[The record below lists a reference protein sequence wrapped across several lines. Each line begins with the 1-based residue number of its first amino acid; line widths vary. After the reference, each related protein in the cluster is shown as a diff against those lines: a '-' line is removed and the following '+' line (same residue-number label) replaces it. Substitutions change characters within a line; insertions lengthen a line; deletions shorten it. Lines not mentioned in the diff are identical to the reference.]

1 MGNETRNRS
10 FIGGGKI
17 YFREVGA
24 LAAMLNVG
32 NADSFTFAIAED
44 KKTQRNF
51 QQKGGGNI
59 ASQSAI
65 TDVTAT
71 VNALS
76 FQPKTL
82 GIALRSLVNTVTAG
96 AVASEAHA
104 AYKGGFIRLTKLPD
118 IDGVITVTNTGAV
131 TTYVLGTDYTIGNS
145 GIEITETSNIP
156 DSVAG
161 ADNIEVSYNAVE
173 SYNIQGITRAAVEY
187 EIIFDGFNDADD
199 GKTVVVQCHKVKF
212 SPSSALDL
220 ISEDYGS
227 LPLNFE
233 VLADTTKD
241 GTAESQYFEMEM
253 QA

>member
-1 MGNETRNRS
+1 MSNETRNRS

-17 YFREVGA
+17 YIKEVGA
-24 LAAMLNVG
+24 LAAMLAVG
-32 NADSFTFAIAED
+32 NADNFTFAIAED

-51 QQKGGGNI
+51 TQKGGGNI

-76 FQPKTL
+76 FQPNAL
-82 GIALRSLVNTVTAG
+82 AIALRSLVNTVTSG
-96 AVASEAHA
+96 AVADEAHA
-104 AYKGGFIRLTKLPD
+104 AYKGGFLKLVKLPD
-118 IDGVITVTNTGAV
+118 VDTTVTVTG
-131 TTYVLGTDYTIGNS
+131 TGGTPTYVLGTDYTIGNA
-145 GIEITETSNIP
+145 GIEITEASNIP

-161 ADNIEVSYNAVE
+161 ANNIEVTYTAVE
-173 SYNIQGITRAAVEY
+173 SYNIEGITRAAVEY

-199 GKTVVVQCHKVKF
+199 GKTVAVTCHKVKF

-233 VLADTTKD
+233 VLADTDKD
-241 GTAESQYFEMEM
+241 GSAESQYFKMEI

>member
-1 MGNETRNRS
+1 MSNETRNRS

-17 YFREVGA
+17 FIREVGA
-24 LAAMLNVG
+24 LAALLNVG

-76 FQPKTL
+76 FQPRTL
-82 GIALRSLVNTVTAG
+82 AIALRSLVNTVVAG
-96 AVASEAHA
+96 AVAAEEQV
-104 AYKGGFIRLTKLPD
+104 AYVGGFVRLVKLPD
-118 IDGVITVTNTGAV
+118 IDSAITVTGLTG
-131 TTYVLGTDYTIGNS
+131 TPTYVLGTDYTIGNS
-145 GIEITETSNIP
+145 GIQITEASSIP
-156 DSVAG
+156 DSVGG
-161 ADNIEVSYNAVE
+161 AANIEVTYTAVE

-187 EIIFDGFNDADD
+187 EILFDGFNDADD

-220 ISEDYGS
+220 ISEDYGT

-241 GTAESQYFEMEM
+241 GVAESQYFEMEM

>member
-17 YFREVGA
+17 YLREVGA
-24 LAAMLNVG
+24 LAAMLAVG
-32 NADSFTFAIAED
+32 NADSFNFAIAED
-44 KKTQRNF
+44 KNQRNF
-51 QQKGGGNI
+51 QKKGGGNI

-65 TDVTAT
+65 TDVTAS

-76 FQPKTL
+76 FQPNIL
-82 GIALRSLVNTVTAG
+82 AVALRSLVNTVVAG
-96 AVASEAHA
+96 AVTAEAHP
-104 AYKGGFIRLTKLPD
+104 AYKGGFIELVKMPD
-118 IDGVITVTNTGAV
+118 TDIVMTVNGTGG
-131 TTYVLGTDYTIGNS
+131 TPTYVLGTDYTVGNT
-145 GIEITETSNIP
+145 GIEITEDSTIA

-161 ADNIEVSYNAVE
+161 ADNIEVTYTAVE
-173 SYNIQGITRAAVEY
+173 SYDIEGITRAAVEY
-187 EIIFDGFNDADD
+187 EILFDGFNDADD
-199 GKTVVVQCHKVKF
+199 GKAVSVKCHKVKF

-227 LPLNFE
+227 LPLSFE

-241 GTAESQYFEMEM
+241 GTAESQYFKLRL